1 MADNVPITAGS
12 GTIIGTDEVTIGGS
26 LQHVQRM
33 KLYDGTDGGTDA
45 IPGTAARG
53 LYVDPRPL
61 VVTSPVASSGLTTAT
76 TSYSVGDVLG
86 TGWSFTG
93 AARANGGTGRV
104 IGAVLLDAGDV
115 IAGVDLYLS
124 AASIT
129 FGTDNAAP
137 SVSDADAAKLGMV
150 IGMSALDVGGARLAQ
165 AHGLSVPY
173 LCDAT
178 TLFVYARTRDA
189 HPVFASATDLT
200 LRLFL
205 ELD

>member
-1 MADNVPITAGS
+1 MPDNIDVTPGTGATVRTVDRAGVE
-12 GTIIGTDEVTIGGS
+12 TQVMVLDIGGAGAEV
-26 LQHVQRM
+26 L
-33 KLYDGTDGGTDA
+33 A
-45 IPGTAARG
+45 PGSAARG
-53 LYVDPRPL
+53 LAVEPRAN
-61 VVTSPVASSGLTTAT
+61 VVSSSVASAGLTTAS

-93 AARANGGTGRV
+93 AARATGGTGRV
-104 IGAVLLDAGDV
+104 VGAVLLDAADV
-115 IAGVDLYLS
+115 IAGVDLYLAS
-124 AASIT
+124 ASIA

-150 IGMSALDVGGARLAQ
+150 IGMSAIDVGGARLAQ

-173 LCDAT
+173 VCDAT
-178 TLFVYARTRDA
+178 TLLVYARTRDA
-189 HPVFASATDLT
+189 NGFFSAVTDLT